1 MGIGSGIPLIT
12 YERSSRYNQFDGK
25 ENFRGRE
32 SKSIPRQSI
41 AQDHEEKPID
51 DMKDQNFSDLV
62 KRSDNRRT
70 YSTSPYGG
78 LRSNITST
86 YRSID

>member
-51 DMKDQNFSDLV
+51 DMKD
-62 KRSDNRRT
+62 
-70 YSTSPYGG
+70 
-78 LRSNITST
+78 
-86 YRSID
+86 